1 MQDKDWM
8 DILKTLSEQAENQNL
23 QMPPS
28 GRFKAMAKEVL
39 ICRKALLFQD
49 TLIFLCFASVLL
61 ATEFALLR
69 FSGLLFLIVQSL
81 AISAGPLWLG
91 ISRHFSKE
99 GAARH

>member
-1 MQDKDWM
+1 MQDKDWT
-8 DILKTLSEQAENQNL
+8 DILNTLSEQAANQDL
-23 QMPPS
+23 QVPPS

-39 ICRKALLFQD
+39 TRRRALLFHE

-61 ATEFALLR
+61 ATEFVLLR

-91 ISRHFSKE
+91 ISHQFSKA
-99 GAARH
+99 GAARY